1 MVKKVGKYDIG
12 RTLGEGTF
20 GKVLVLSLSFSLAL
34 SPGPGPCQ
42 FLVLPDLYLAFCA
55 PRPLNR
61 VCAMNACIHIAAPA
75 QPQVKF
81 AVNTE
86 TDERVAI
93 KVLDKDKIQK
103 QNMGAQVCWISLILS
118 CLVFVL
124 RSLYVIRV
132 SISVRLSV
140 RVKGYTPHLIPAVP
154 SVPQLQVKKE
164 ISIMKIVRH
173 PHVVQLKEVLAS
185 RTKIFIVLE
194 LITGGELFDKVR
206 FQCRF
211 FEWARKYEDQDK
223 KTS

>member
-1 MVKKVGKYDIG
+1 MKHRDRQYKQRERERPDRGKQYFPPAPSPLSPLPNPTCFLILFCTPTPVSDFRCRKSLSSPHPLKMVKKVGKYDIG

-103 QNMGAQVCWISLILS
+103 QNMGAQVC
-118 CLVFVL
+118 
-124 RSLYVIRV
+124 
-132 SISVRLSV
+132 
-140 RVKGYTPHLIPAVP
+140 
-154 SVPQLQVKKE
+154 
-164 ISIMKIVRH
+164 
-173 PHVVQLKEVLAS
+173 
-185 RTKIFIVLE
+185 
-194 LITGGELFDKVR
+194 
-206 FQCRF
+206 
-211 FEWARKYEDQDK
+211 
-223 KTS
+223 